1 MKKLSIIVNNV
12 QHNVLVEEHDT
23 LAKVIREK
31 IQLTGTKIGCE
42 QGSCGA
48 CTVLIDG
55 TPIQSCIAPALKY
68 NGSDIITIEGVAQN
82 GRLHPLQTKFVEKG
96 AIQCGYCTPGM
107 ILTTLSFL
115 DELFP
120 LENRWADTLPVFYLP
135 LHFSTFWPW

>member
-68 NGSDIITIEGVAQN
+68 NGSDIISIEGVAQN
-82 GRLHPLQTKFVEKG
+82 GRLHPLQTKFVEK
-96 AIQCGYCTPGM
+96 
-107 ILTTLSFL
+107 
-115 DELFP
+115 
-120 LENRWADTLPVFYLP
+120 
-135 LHFSTFWPW
+135 

>member
-115 DELFP
+115 HELFP
-120 LENRWADTLPVFYLP
+120 LENRLADTLPVFCLP

>member
-120 LENRWADTLPVFYLP
+120 LENRLADTLPVFCLP
-135 LHFSTFWPW
+135 LRFSTFWPW